1 MTAKSTDVPDGRAE
15 RDSRQSP
22 PDIRRKRSIT
32 ATVGA
37 IASKILAVE
46 MVVRGHSSSTSAERA
61 IRVYLEDKKSPGPG
75 WTYPSFLR
83 GRKPVDGVEVH
94 LDLDSELWQEL
105 SREAISQEVT
115 AQQLLEHAVLY
126 FAAED
131 NAGRVTER
139 ILDDL
144 DED

>member
-1 MTAKSTDVPDGRAE
+1 
-15 RDSRQSP
+15 
-22 PDIRRKRSIT
+22 
-32 ATVGA
+32 VGA

>member
-15 RDSRQSP
+15 RDSRPS
-22 PDIRRKRSIT
+22 RREIGVKRPIT
-32 ATVGA
+32 VTVGA
-37 IASKILAVE
+37 IVSKILAVE

-61 IRVYLEDKKSPGPG
+61 IRVYLKDKKSPGSG

-94 LDLDSELWQEL
+94 LDLDVELWQEL
-105 SREAISQEVT
+105 SREAIDQEVT
-115 AQQLLEHAVLY
+115 VQQLLEHAVLY